1 MPVIFDET
9 ASIASAVHSLLP
21 QTYGSPSTNAHGLP
35 CEHRALRGAMDVHG
49 GAESS
54 LMTALQPR
62 SVERGMRLVAL
73 LTGAPRVILQ
83 VRATLYIHTYILYT
97 YIYTCTYLYVRSHG
111 KVKPPVYH

>member
-1 MPVIFDET
+1 
-9 ASIASAVHSLLP
+9 
-21 QTYGSPSTNAHGLP
+21 
-35 CEHRALRGAMDVHG
+35 MDVHG

-83 VRATLYIHTYILYT
+83 VRSTSASLRARGDCNAS
-97 YIYTCTYLYVRSHG
+97 CTPITQVMG
-111 KVKPPVYH
+111 